1 MTFNAGTAGICD
13 ATTIVQLAV
22 IGAVVNTLPINEP
35 PQPVTL
41 CSVAP
46 PVKVIAKESAVP
58 SGTLEG
64 IGGVAVNDSRYA
76 RLVSALGE
84 IGCAATV
91 GDVPGVV
98 AAAEGAELSEVR
110 QLIEELP
117 LDDPLVGPLSV
128 AHALCVVVAA
138 HDGVEVA
145 GSMPRIASIANRLT
159 GLFNDLDAQVAV

>member
-1 MTFNAGTAGICD
+1 MRFAGSVSTQRKCLDWSPTSGRDPQVRGRRFALGGVGRPSDWVCS
-13 ATTIVQLAV
+13 VLV
-22 IGAVVNTLPINEP
+22 AVV
-35 PQPVTL
+35 
-41 CSVAP
+41 
-46 PVKVIAKESAVP
+46 
-58 SGTLEG
+58 
-64 IGGVAVNDSRYA
+64 GGVAVNDSRYA